1 MRLDLSV
8 PTPLAY
14 FASLVQRDAELP
26 LLEAAACLA
35 QDASPEL
42 DVQQVLHEVD
52 RLAERIHDTAEHL
65 VADRNV
71 HDAAGR
77 AALVALLDGVDFA
90 EQDRAHIVL
99 SPTRSSTCDPAG

>member
-1 MRLDLSV
+1 MRIDLSV

-52 RLAERIHDTAEHL
+52 RLAERLLRQVTRGAGEIERLRGLNRFFFEELGFAG
-65 VADRNV
+65 NV
-71 HDAAGR
+71 NDYYNP
-77 AALVALLDGVDFA
+77 DN
-90 EQDRAHIVL
+90 
-99 SPTRSSTCDPAG
+99 SY